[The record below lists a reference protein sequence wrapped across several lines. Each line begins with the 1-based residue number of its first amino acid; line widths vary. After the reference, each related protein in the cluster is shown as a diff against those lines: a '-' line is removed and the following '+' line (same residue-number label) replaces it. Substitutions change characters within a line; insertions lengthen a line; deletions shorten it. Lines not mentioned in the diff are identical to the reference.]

1 MHRAHRHRLTPSH
14 PSQVCAKTASSR
26 PMEPVHAIA
35 SHTATVSPT
44 ARYPRR
50 HGAVS
55 HTAWYPTHTHRA
67 RYPMCVQV
75 QARCE
80 GASPVPVP
88 MRGTRA
94 SLGCRCR
101 CGTGASPESRCRCGN
116 LDLMAYSRSSWKP
129 VDALPCAKP
138 SQSRAEAIWHA
149 CAPERRARKGRVQRS
164 ALGVA

>member
-1 MHRAHRHRLTPSH
+1 MHRAHRHRPTPSH

-35 SHTATVSPT
+35 SHTATVSQTARYLHGAVSRT
-44 ARYPRR
+44 ARYPL
-50 HGAVS
+50 
-55 HTAWYPTHTHRA
+55 THTEHGIPCACKCRPGARGRAQSRCQCVAQGRA
-67 RYPMCVQV
+67 R
-75 QARCE
+75 
-80 GASPVPVP
+80 
-88 MRGTRA
+88 
-94 SLGCRCR
+94 GCRCR

-149 CAPERRARKGRVQRS
+149 CAPERQARKGRVQRS
-164 ALGVA
+164 ALVMA